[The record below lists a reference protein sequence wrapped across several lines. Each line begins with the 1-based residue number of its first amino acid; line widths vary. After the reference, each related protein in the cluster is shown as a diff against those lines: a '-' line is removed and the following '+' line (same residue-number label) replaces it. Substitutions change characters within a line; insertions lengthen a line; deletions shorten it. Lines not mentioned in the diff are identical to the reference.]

1 MKVILLQD
9 VKNLGRR
16 YDVKDVS
23 DGYARNVLL
32 PKKQVEPA
40 TKEAIARLEQVQL
53 KLSAERDGRIAKFKA
68 EAEKLSALKLE
79 FKLKSG
85 EKGEAF
91 GSVTESEIKKA
102 LAERGFP
109 DIKLDLPKHIKTFGE
124 HLVPADLGEGV
135 KANLNVVV
143 SNN

>member
-9 VKNLGRR
+9 VKGLGRR
-16 YDVKDVS
+16 YDMKDVS

-32 PKKQVEPA
+32 PKKQAEPA
-40 TKEAIARLEQVQL
+40 TKEAIARLERVQL
-53 KLSAERDGRIAKFKA
+53 KLSAEHDARISKFKA
-68 EAEKLSALKLE
+68 EAEKLSALTLD
-79 FKLKSG
+79 FKLKAG

-109 DIKLDLPKHIKTFGE
+109 EIKLDLPKHIKTFGE
-124 HLVPADLGEGV
+124 HMIPADLGEGV
-135 KANLNVVV
+135 KAILRVVV
-143 SNN
+143 GTE

>member
-9 VKNLGRR
+9 IKGLGKKFE
-16 YDVKDVS
+16 VKDVS

-40 TKEAIARLEQVQL
+40 TKEATARLEQVQL
-53 KLSAERDGRIAKFKA
+53 KLSAERDARIAKFKA
-68 EAEKLSALKLE
+68 EAEKISALALE
-79 FKLKSG
+79 FKLKAG

-91 GSVTESEIKKA
+91 GSVTESEIKRA

-109 DIKLDLPKHIKTFGE
+109 EIKLDLPKHIKTFGE
-124 HLVPADLGEGV
+124 HLVPADLGEGI
-135 KANLNVVV
+135 KANLKVLV
-143 SNN
+143 SNE